1 MLEPFHLRQDKGTDD
16 GIGILDL
23 VSETKQGQPAHSL
36 LLSWLGRGIAA
47 TTQREP
53 TATDDVS

>member
-16 GIGILDL
+16 GIGILDS

-36 LLSWLGRGIAA
+36 L
-47 TTQREP
+47 
-53 TATDDVS
+53 